1 MMILSNWEKLTGKEE
16 VEEEGLRTV

>member
-1 MMILSNWEKLTGKEE
+1 MMILSNWEKLMGKEE